1 MQLPGSLWFW
11 YQAIYV
17 EYAAATVQIALTE
30 GSPVSSFFK
39 MVPSVV
45 VAHCNIAVGNSN
57 RASYELL

>member
-1 MQLPGSLWFW
+1 MDPASIPQMDT
-11 YQAIYV
+11 I
-17 EYAAATVQIALTE
+17 TE

-45 VAHCNIAVGNSN
+45 VAHCNIAVVGNSN